1 MKLPSKKV
9 IIGIVVTLSLII
21 LLAITTRPPAYQ
33 PPQHSQEY
41 LDLREYHIS
50 SYRYKKDV
58 IDNAAVLGL
67 MLIDFLEKNKD
78 IDEEWILEY
87 FIETS
92 LEESIMKSLEIKPPP
107 DHIYELYFLYYLSV
121 GELTSAIEC
130 LDKGWATTD
139 GSYFYLAVKHITE
152 AAKIFQEYEDI
163 LPIPPKVIQC
173 TQLTLDQ

>member
-1 MKLPSKKV
+1 MNLPSKKV
-9 IIGIVVTLSLII
+9 IIGIVVTLSLIT

-50 SYRYKKDV
+50 SYRYKKEV

-67 MLIDFLEKNKD
+67 MLIDFLEKNKE
-78 IDEEWILEY
+78 IDEKWLMEY
-87 FIETS
+87 FIVKTS
-92 LEESIMKSLEIKPPP
+92 LEESIMESLEIKPPP

-121 GELTSAIEC
+121 GELTSAIEF

-139 GSYFYLAVKHITE
+139 GSYFYLASN
-152 AAKIFQEYEDI
+152 I
-163 LPIPPKVIQC
+163 LPRQQRYFRSMRTK
-173 TQLTLDQ
+173 